1 MISDISKVFART
13 KILATLGPATSEK
26 DTIKKMMEAGLDG
39 VRLNF
44 SHGDYSTFDKYFRN
58 IHEACVEENS
68 PLAVLLDLQ
77 GPKIR
82 IGKLAEPSFEIFSG
96 EKIEISIEDFAGTK
110 NKVSTSYKP
119 LPNDAQIDDVILID
133 DGLIKLVVKEKTAT
147 SVICEVINGGIL
159 KPKKGMNLPGMK
171 LSTNSITEKD
181 FRDLEFAL
189 KYRLDYIALSF
200 VRKADD
206 ILQLKEWLKNRGK
219 DVPIIAKIEKPEA
232 VENFEEIMKVSD
244 GVMVA
249 RGDLGVECAAHEVPI
264 IQKNIINRCNAV
276 GKLVITA
283 TQMLESMINNPVPT
297 RAEASDVANA
307 VWDGTDVVM
316 LSGETSVG
324 KFPLKAITMMNDIVK
339 HAENA
344 DGKKLSITYE
354 VPASIEENL
363 FDSFNKSIVAIS
375 EQVGAAAIV
384 TFTKNGRT
392 AQRLSK
398 FKPKIRIIAISDSFD
413 TMNRLCLK
421 YGITSLFS
429 TDVVKESAAI
439 ENAKRMIVESGHVRK
454 GDIVLFTAGAPYSEK
469 SRLNWLKFEVIE

>member
-1 MISDISKVFART
+1 MIADISKVFART

-26 DTIKKMMEAGLDG
+26 ETIKSLMEAGLDG

-44 SHGDYSTFDKYFRN
+44 SHGDYSNFEKLFKN
-58 IHEACVEENS
+58 IHSACVEENS
-68 PLAVLLDLQ
+68 PLAILLDLQ

-82 IGKLAEPSFEIFSG
+82 IGELAEPSFEISAG
-96 EKIEISIEDFAGTK
+96 EKIEISIEDFKGTK
-110 NKVSTSYKP
+110 ERISTSYKP
-119 LPNDAQIDDVILID
+119 LPGDARIGDIILID
-133 DGLIKLVVKEKTAT
+133 DGLIRLRIVDKTAA
-147 SVICEVINGGIL
+147 SVFCEIVNGGIL
-159 KPKKGMNLPGMK
+159 KPKKGMNLPGMA
-171 LSTNSITEKD
+171 LSTPSITEKD
-181 FRDLEFAL
+181 YRDLEFAL
-189 KYRLDYIALSF
+189 KNRVDYVALSF
-200 VRKADD
+200 VRKASD
-206 ILQLKEWLKNRGK
+206 ILELKEWLTKKGK
-219 DVPIIAKIEKPEA
+219 DIPIVAKIEKPEA
-232 VENFEEIMKVSD
+232 VENFEEILKVSD
-244 GVMVA
+244 GIMVA

-264 IQKNIINRCNAV
+264 IQKHIISRCNAV

-283 TQMLESMINNPVPT
+283 TQMLESMIHNPVPT

-324 KFPLKAITMMNDIVK
+324 KYPIKAVTMMNDIVK

-344 DGKKLSITYE
+344 NGKKLAINYE
-354 VPASIEENL
+354 IPESIEENL
-363 FDSFNKSIVAIS
+363 FDSFNKSIVSIS
-375 EQVGAAAIV
+375 EQVNAAAIV

-392 AQRLSK
+392 AVRLSK
-398 FKPKIRIIAISDSFD
+398 FKPKIRVIAISDSFD

-421 YGITSLFS
+421 YGVTSLFS

-439 ENAKRMIVESGHVRK
+439 DNAKKMIVDSGHVKK